1 MKNLFG
7 SLLFWGFLPLAIPQ
21 ALWVRRNTPRLPVA
35 SGLAH
40 GTVGQGP
47 AKCLLAIGDSIIAG
61 VGAAHYSGSLT
72 VQTAKAL
79 AKQLGISVNWSA
91 HGLNGAD
98 VNTVLHRLVPQ
109 LPAIE
114 ADYIIVSVGIND
126 VTSMS
131 RLGTWRDGL
140 GALLAA
146 LANHSPN
153 AVIAVAGMPPL
164 QIFPALPQPLRA
176 WLGFRANVLD
186 EEMRRLVSGVPNSIH
201 IPLKVDLE
209 PGTFAI
215 DGYHPS
221 ERSYISFGQGMAE
234 HIISQL
240 EPGSALT

>member
-1 MKNLFG
+1 M
-7 SLLFWGFLPLAIPQ
+7 LFWGFLPFAIPQ
-21 ALWVRRNTPRLPVA
+21 ALWVRRNALRLPAA

-47 AKCLLAIGDSIIAG
+47 AKRLLAVGDSIISG
-61 VGAAHYSGSLT
+61 VGAGDYSGSLT

-79 AKQLGISVNWSA
+79 AEQLGISVNWSA

-98 VNTVLHRLVPQ
+98 VSTVLHSLVPQ
-109 LPAIE
+109 LPESE

-126 VTSMS
+126 VTSLS
-131 RLGTWRDGL
+131 RLSTWRKGMET
-140 GALLAA
+140 LLAA
-146 LANHSPN
+146 LAHHSPN

-164 QIFPALPQPLRA
+164 QVFPALPQPLRT
-176 WLGFRANVLD
+176 WLGFRANILG
-186 EEMRRLVSGVPNSIH
+186 EEMRRIVTGFPKAIH
-201 IPLKVDLE
+201 VPLKVDLQ

-221 ERSYISFGQGMAE
+221 EHSYISFGKGMAE

-240 EPGSALT
+240 EPGPALT